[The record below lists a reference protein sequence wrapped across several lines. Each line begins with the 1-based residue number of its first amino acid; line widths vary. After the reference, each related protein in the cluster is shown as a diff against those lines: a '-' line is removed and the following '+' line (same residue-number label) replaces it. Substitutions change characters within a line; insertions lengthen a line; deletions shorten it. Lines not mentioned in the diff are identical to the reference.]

1 MQIKWDDLGQVAE
14 VSFAFG
20 VGIVVVFTLGVL
32 GLGRRNE
39 GRRDDGRRDE
49 SRRYQDGGAR
59 ARAVALSG
67 AVVAFAL
74 CAAAVAYGL
83 YLLIPQFH

>member
-32 GLGRRNE
+32 GLGLMQE
-39 GRRDDGRRDE
+39 GRG
-49 SRRYQDGGAR
+49 
-59 ARAVALSG
+59 RAVGLSG
-67 AVVAFAL
+67 AVTAFAL
-74 CAAAVAYGL
+74 CAAAVGYGL
-83 YLLIPQFH
+83 YLMIPQFH

>member
-1 MQIKWDDLGQVAE
+1 MQIKWADLGQVAE

-20 VGIVVVFTLGVL
+20 VGIAVVFTVGVL
-32 GLGRRNE
+32 ALSRVP
-39 GRRDDGRRDE
+39 DGR
-49 SRRYQDGGAR
+49 S
-59 ARAVALSG
+59 RAVAVSG
-67 AVVAFAL
+67 AATAFAL

>member
-1 MQIKWDDLGQVAE
+1 VQIKWADLGQVAE

-20 VGIVVVFTLGVL
+20 VGIAVVFTVGVL
-32 GLGRRNE
+32 ALSRVP
-39 GRRDDGRRDE
+39 DGR
-49 SRRYQDGGAR
+49 S
-59 ARAVALSG
+59 RAVAVSG
-67 AVVAFAL
+67 AATAFAL

>member
-39 GRRDDGRRDE
+39 GRRDDGRR
-49 SRRYQDGGAR
+49 YQDGGAR
-59 ARAVALSG
+59 TRAVALSG